1 MPGDLFQFEDFVLN
15 HGAYELRRGG
25 VVVPLQRIP
34 LELLCLLV
42 ERRGQLVTR
51 EEILER
57 VWGKGVFVDS
67 ENSIN
72 TAIRKVRQAL
82 RDNPDAPRFVATV
95 PARGYR
101 FIAEIRAPK
110 TSRAEQFRAR
120 PPSGM
125 VGRER
130 ELASLLRVLDDAASR
145 RGSLVLISGEPGVG
159 KTR

>member
-34 LELLCLLV
+34 FELLCLLV
-42 ERRGQLVTR
+42 ERGGQLVTR

-72 TAIRKVRQAL
+72 TAVRKIRRAL
-82 RDNPDAPRFVATV
+82 NDDADAPRFIITV

-101 FIAEIRAPK
+101 FAAPIDQTNGIAVETDGIATVAKDSPSTSIPNVRSAAPREEK
-110 TSRAEQFRAR
+110 
-120 PPSGM
+120 SGW
-125 VGRER
+125 RQ
-130 ELASLLRVLDDAASR
+130 
-145 RGSLVLISGEPGVG
+145 
-159 KTR
+159 